1 MSLIHDNA
9 DSVGLVDSLCR
20 LEEGMG
26 VGLLVGRQQDSF
38 MYEIL
43 VLTDRCYFE
52 SGSSDALQ
60 NSGWCF

>member
-26 VGLLVGRQQDSF
+26 VGLLVGRQQDSSR
-38 MYEIL
+38 YEI
-43 VLTDRCYFE
+43 VVPTDRCCFE
-52 SGSSDALQ
+52 SG
-60 NSGWCF
+60 